1 MNPEYKEITYHQLM
15 KKIEVLNELNLE
27 EGILG
32 DIGQKFSKRAPG
44 LFGNSYARNKQRTD
58 IDAATIAADASD
70 EAEKNNTNAQ
80 NQTNTANDS
89 LINTANAAADK
100 IENDKRPEFIRSKEA
115 DEDFRARPTPENEAK
130 AKAARGA
137 LRITPLT
144 KNTPKTITPLKT
156 PTLADREKIKKDY
169 PELEQKSGYLG
180 NKWKAYIASAKYRM
194 QQSPGIGSFMN
205 APGKKEDLP
214 DNQKDN
220 DRNKKMSPQDCL
232 QLKRDTI
239 PGRWLAVRGRYGCT
253 NP

>member
-1 MNPEYKEITYHQLM
+1 MNPQYREITYHQLM

-32 DIGQKFSKRAPG
+32 NIGQKFSKTAPR
-44 LFGNSYARNKQRTD
+44 LFGNSYARNKQKTD
-58 IDAATIAADASD
+58 IDAATKAANASD
-70 EAEKNNTNAQ
+70 EAEKNTTNAQ
-80 NQTNTANDS
+80 NQTNAANDS
-89 LINTANAAADK
+89 LLNTANAAADK

-130 AKAARGA
+130 AKAARAA

-156 PTLADREKIKKDY
+156 PTLADREKIQKDY
-169 PELEQKSGYLG
+169 KEPEQKSGVLG
-180 NKWKAYIASAKYRM
+180 NLWKAYIASAKYKM
-194 QQSPGIGSFMN
+194 QQSPGIGSFLN

-220 DRNKKMSPQDCL
+220 DRNRQMTLQDCI

-239 PGRWLAVRGRYGCT
+239 PGRWPSLRARYGC
-253 NP
+253 NN